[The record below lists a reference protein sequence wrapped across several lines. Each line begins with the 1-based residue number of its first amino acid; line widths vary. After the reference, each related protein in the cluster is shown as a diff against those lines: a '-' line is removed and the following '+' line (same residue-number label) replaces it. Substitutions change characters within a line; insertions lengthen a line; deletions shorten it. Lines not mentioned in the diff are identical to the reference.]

1 MLLWVHFEVV
11 SKRFQIS
18 RRSKDQ
24 AKETKEMGMESVI
37 GTDYCETIE
46 KEAIKHAKEI
56 GFFVDLPN
64 IVLPGELLEL

>member
-1 MLLWVHFEVV
+1 
-11 SKRFQIS
+11 
-18 RRSKDQ
+18 
-24 AKETKEMGMESVI
+24 MGMESVI